1 MKQGKRM
8 EVIVSYRRVVGGRFE
23 VEVEVEEC
31 VPRHVTRVEPP
42 RWWRRRFSSLEKA
55 RAWAEDEEN
64 LWTVIETETKRK

>member
-8 EVIVSYRRVVGGRFE
+8 EVKVRYRRGEDGR

-31 VPRHVTRVEPP
+31 VPRHVTRIEPP

-64 LWTVIETETKRK
+64 LWTVVKTETERE